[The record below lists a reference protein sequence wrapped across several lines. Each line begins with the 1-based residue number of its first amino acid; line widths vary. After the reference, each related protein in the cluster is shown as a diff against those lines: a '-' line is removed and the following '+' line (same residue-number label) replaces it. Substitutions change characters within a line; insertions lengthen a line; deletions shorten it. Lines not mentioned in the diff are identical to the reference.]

1 MTVSACR
8 YLSILLTSLAL
19 ILTGCDESRAPAP
32 GPITDVSDSSDVS
45 DTSDQ
50 SDASNSGDPSDLT
63 DSSDPSDASDPSNS
77 ESDASDQTD
86 ATDPSESSDMS
97 DPSDESDGSQVNDPT
112 DSNAND
118 ALQGQWTQTFGTETL
133 RLTLTQDGHLR
144 VERFPTTAGAYPDRG
159 WTVAEDWQWPQG
171 QLNFDDA
178 GNAWVLETERWALS
192 VNKNNGLLS
201 FDTDSGEMYR
211 ELDYQI
217 DSPRLNVVLDDR
229 DHFVALGEKTGGLDK
244 RGEEL
249 TMWTTDAINPEDG
262 ILPWTD
268 PIYQSHHSS
277 LPFETEMRSAST
289 FKILFAQSSTSV
301 KINQRSSSVLKLAH
315 STMF

>member
-1 MTVSACR
+1 
-8 YLSILLTSLAL
+8 
-19 ILTGCDESRAPAP
+19 
-32 GPITDVSDSSDVS
+32 
-45 DTSDQ
+45 
-50 SDASNSGDPSDLT
+50 
-63 DSSDPSDASDPSNS
+63 
-77 ESDASDQTD
+77 
-86 ATDPSESSDMS
+86 MS

-118 ALQGQWTQTFGTETL
+118 ALQGQWTQNFGNETL

-178 GNAWVLETERWALS
+178 GNAWVLETERWTLS

-201 FDTDSGEMYR
+201 FDTDNGEMYR
-211 ELDYQI
+211 ELNYQI

-249 TMWTTDAINPEDG
+249 TMWTTDAINPEEG

-268 PIYQSHHSS
+268 PIYQSH
-277 LPFETEMRSAST
+277 PFVITVRDGDAFGLYFQNTFRSVFDLGKNQSEVIISAEAGALDYVLIPGPTIPKVVERYTEMTGRT
-289 FKILFAQSSTSV
+289 FMPPMWTMGYHQCKWSYHPDSQVESIANTFRELGYFRRWYVARYSLYGWLS
-301 KINQRSSSVLKLAH
+301 KLYLEPN
-315 STMF
+315 

>member
-1 MTVSACR
+1 MSPERPHLARSPTSQTVQMSAIQVTKATR
-8 YLSILLTSLAL
+8 VIPETRVTL
-19 ILTGCDESRAPAP
+19 
-32 GPITDVSDSSDVS
+32 PIHRIQVT
-45 DTSDQ
+45 
-50 SDASNSGDPSDLT
+50 P
-63 DSSDPSDASDPSNS
+63 PIPSNS

-118 ALQGQWTQTFGTETL
+118 ALQGQWTQNFGNETL

-178 GNAWVLETERWALS
+178 GNAWVLETERWTLS

-211 ELDYQI
+211 ELNYQI

-249 TMWTTDAINPEDG
+249 TMWTTDAINPEEG

-268 PIYQSHHSS
+268 PIYQSH
-277 LPFETEMRSAST
+277 PFVITVRDGDAFGLT
-289 FKILFAQSSTSV
+289 FKTLFAQSSTSA
-301 KINQRSSSVLKLAH
+301 KINQRSSSALKLAH
-315 STMF
+315 STTF